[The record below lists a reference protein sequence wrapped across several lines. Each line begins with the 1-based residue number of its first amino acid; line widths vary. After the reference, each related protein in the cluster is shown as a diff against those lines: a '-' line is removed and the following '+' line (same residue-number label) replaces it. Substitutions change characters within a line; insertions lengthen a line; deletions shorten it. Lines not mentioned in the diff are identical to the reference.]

1 MTKTFTQNDL
11 IRYIYHDTTEE
22 ETSDIEKELL
32 FDNKLFEVYKNLAEV
47 TMELDRVEESPSEK
61 VINKIL
67 EYSKSLNL
75 NSVR

>member
-75 NSVR
+75 HSVR